1 MKALDCSR
9 DLVRETYGFPGAST
23 LVTYC
28 WRDPATCQHVDERTT
43 DRKARRSRQIAV
55 VRVTLTAILPPGGER
70 LPSIR

>member
-28 WRDPATCQHVDERTT
+28 WRNPATYRHVDKRIT
-43 DRKARRSRQIAV
+43 DRKARLSCQIAV
-55 VRVTLTAILPPGGER
+55 VHVALAALAAWICGPVMR
-70 LPSIR
+70 